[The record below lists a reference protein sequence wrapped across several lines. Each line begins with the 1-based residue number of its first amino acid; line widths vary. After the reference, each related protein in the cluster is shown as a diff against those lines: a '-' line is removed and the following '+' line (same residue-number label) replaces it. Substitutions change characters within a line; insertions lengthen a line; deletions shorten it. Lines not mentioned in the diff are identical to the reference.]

1 MATTEITLLLTYAQ
15 AEAVFKTLKE
25 FGSERASVSV
35 QTSAPAKSEPT
46 PEQEPAPEAKPKT
59 FASTNAE
66 PKARKPKPEPEPE
79 PEPKSEKITLSDIR
93 AALSKKIA
101 GNKTLRDS
109 AKAKLT
115 ELGAANIAKLD
126 ESKYGEFY
134 GFVESL

>member
-1 MATTEITLLLTYAQ
+1 METEIKLILTYAQ

-25 FGSERASVSV
+25 FGSVSV
-35 QTSAPAKSEPT
+35 QTPASAKSEPT
-46 PEQEPAPEAKPKT
+46 PEPEPEPAPEAKPKT

-79 PEPKSEKITLSDIR
+79 PEKITLSDIR
-93 AALSKKIA
+93 AVLSKKIA